1 MNTIIVHNSTKS
13 YPVHIGQNL
22 SGQILM
28 TVKKLTAKG
37 GQVVIIT
44 DSRVKKL
51 FGKKIS
57 QALKSVRPLIL
68 TFAGGE
74 KNKNQTTVTRLQNE
88 LLRRQLGR
96 DTVIVAVGG
105 GVVGDLAGFVAA
117 TYLRGVRYVQVPT
130 TLLAMVDSS
139 IGGKVGIDTPYGKN
153 TIGSFYPPQAV
164 IMDLD
169 FLVGLPRPELVNGLM
184 EAIKTFLTSDK
195 RSLSLLPKLNF
206 DNIKK
211 SSAVWQQIIF
221 RSAQIK
227 AAIVAKDEKESG
239 ERKIINFGHT
249 IGHAIELLS
258 KFKIP
263 HGLAVGY
270 GMLAEMEM
278 AHLLKILSKKDLDL
292 AVKSLKIG
300 GLDIVNSP
308 FAKFS
313 AKDIAI
319 ATKYD
324 KKKEAGVPCYVLLK
338 TIGKV
343 LVKNGRYAHPVPLSI
358 IIKALKTIGCKIL

>member
-1 MNTIIVHNSTKS
+1 MKKIIVRNLTQN
-13 YPVHIGQNL
+13 YPIYIGQNL
-22 SGQILM
+22 GSQ
-28 TVKKLTAKG
+28 LTAVVKRLTVRG
-37 GQVVIIT
+37 GQVVVIM
-44 DSRVKKL
+44 DNQVQRL
-51 FGKKIS
+51 FGQKIKNVLS
-57 QALKSVRPLIL
+57 SVKPLFL

-195 RSLSLLPKLNF
+195 RSLSLLSKLNF
-206 DNIKK
+206 DNVKN
-211 SSAVWQQIIF
+211 SSVAWQQIIS

-227 AAIVAKDEKESG
+227 SAIVANDEKEGG

-249 IGHAIELLS
+249 IGHVLELLS
-258 KFKIP
+258 NFKIR

-270 GMLAEMEM
+270 GILAEMEM
-278 AHLLKILSKKDLDL
+278 AHLLKILSKKDLEL
-292 AVKSLKIG
+292 AIKSLKIG
-300 GLDIVNSP
+300 GLDVVNSP
-308 FAKFS
+308 FNKFS
-313 AKDIAI
+313 AKAI
-319 ATKYD
+319 VNATKYD
-324 KKKEAGVPCYVLLK
+324 KKKEGGVPCYVLLK

-343 LVKNGRYAHPVPLSI
+343 LVKNGRYAHPVPSKI
-358 IIKALKTIGCKIL
+358 IMEALKIVGC